1 MALLAKTGA
10 QTLASRRPAACR
22 APAPVRR
29 NVKVCAKYGEQSKY
43 FDLQD
48 LENTTGAW
56 DLYGV
61 DEKKRYPGLQEE
73 FFQRA
78 TDAVSRR
85 EALNGFVALTGVAS
99 IALFG
104 LKGASTLELPI
115 TKGPRMEKTENGK
128 GGILRSRI

>member
-1 MALLAKTGA
+1 
-10 QTLASRRPAACR
+10 
-22 APAPVRR
+22 
-29 NVKVCAKYGEQSKY
+29 KY
-43 FDLQD
+43 FDVQD

-61 DEKKRYPGLQEE
+61 DEMKRYPGLQEE

-85 EALNGFVALTGVAS
+85 EALNGFVALSAGVAS

-104 LKGASTLELPI
+104 KGASTLELPI
-115 TKGPRMEKTENGK
+115 GTKGPRMEKTENGK
-128 GGILRSRI
+128 GGIL

>member
-1 MALLAKTGA
+1 MALIAKTGA
-10 QTLASRRPAACR
+10 QTLASRRPAAK
-22 APAPVRR
+22 ATAPVRR
-29 NVKVCAKYGEQSKY
+29 SVKVCAKYGEQSKY

-56 DLYGV
+56 DMYGV
-61 DEKKRYPGLQEE
+61 DEKKRYPGMQEE

-85 EALNGFVALTGVAS
+85 ESLNGFVALSGIAA

-115 TKGPRMEKTENGK
+115 TKGPRDGKTENGK
-128 GGILRSRI
+128 GGILRSRV